1 MTTRDTIQA
10 YFDALMEKKDWK
22 SFLAENMAF
31 ASFGT
36 PAKQLVGRDA
46 YVESTKRFYS
56 IIQRLEVR
64 DILVDGDRACVLTR
78 YDLQPPGGA
87 AALGTG
93 ADRSRR
99 RYSMPRWSPA
109 CCAEFRSSGHQFGA

>member
-87 AALGTG
+87 AAFE
-93 ADRSRR
+93 SNV
-99 RYSMPRWSPA
+99 
-109 CCAEFRSSGHQFGA
+109 AEIFAVQNGKITSLSIYFDSAP